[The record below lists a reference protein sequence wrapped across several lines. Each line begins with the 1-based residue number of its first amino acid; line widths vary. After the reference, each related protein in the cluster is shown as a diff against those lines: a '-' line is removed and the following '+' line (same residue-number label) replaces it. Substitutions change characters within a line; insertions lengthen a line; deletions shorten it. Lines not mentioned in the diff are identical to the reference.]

1 MAEDSRNMLKTVVY
15 SNKMYDYNPMYKYC
29 VLNTSQLSYSM
40 ECTYI
45 T

>member
-1 MAEDSRNMLKTVVY
+1 MAEDSRNMLKIVVY
-15 SNKMYDYNPMYKYC
+15 NGKIYDYNTMCKYC
-29 VLNTSQLSYSM
+29 VMNTSQLSYSM